1 MTFALVLATST
12 AQKLGTVFAIA
23 LVVGWLFFILAH
35 VRRGS
40 VQAGDE
46 IETAPNRKPYY
57 DDDAL
62 EGMKLE
68 RALTLSLVL
77 LVIIGIGLPLYWVNE
92 TRREN
97 GAKKLFAQ
105 TSTEVGF
112 SLFQPAD
119 SPLPANPK
127 LNELHFGCAG
137 CHGNV
142 GQGGATKYTITTP
155 LQTTESVSWQ
165 VPALNTA
172 LLRFTPDTVRTII
185 VYGRSN
191 TPMPAWGLAGGGPM
205 NDSQIDALVAYL
217 ESIQITPAAAMKD
230 AAQYGTDGSAIFN
243 AYCARCHT
251 KGFSYGQPDLAGGGA
266 YAPNI
271 TGSDELRQFPNIA
284 DQIDYVTV
292 GASYGKSYGTRGVG
306 SMAADPRLDSETAG
320 AAQQGG
326 GMPKF
331 DKTLTT
337 EQIAAV
343 VAYERGL

>member
-1 MTFALVLATST
+1 MILGAST

-23 LVVGWLFFILAH
+23 LVFGWLLFILAH
-35 VRRGS
+35 VKRGA
-40 VQAGDE
+40 VRPGDE
-46 IETAPNRKPYY
+46 IETAPNRKKYY
-57 DDDAL
+57 DDDGL
-62 EGMKLE
+62 EGPKLE
-68 RALTLSLVL
+68 QALTIALVL
-77 LVIIGIGLPLYWVNE
+77 LVIIGVGLPLYWLNE
-92 TRREN
+92 PRRER
-97 GAKKLFAQ
+97 GATKLFANNAVQ
-105 TSTEVGF
+105 VGF
-112 SLFQPAD
+112 ALFQPAD

-142 GQGGATKYTITTP
+142 GQGGATNYTITTP
-155 LQTTESVSWQ
+155 LGTTQSVSWQ
-165 VPALNTA
+165 VPALNSA

-217 ESIQITPAAAMKD
+217 QSIQITPAAAMKESS
-230 AAQYGTDGSAIFN
+230 QYGNDGAAIFN

-251 KGFSYGQPDLAGGGA
+251 KGYSYGAPDLAGGGA

-271 TGSDELRQFPNIA
+271 TNGDELRQFPSIA
-284 DQIDYVTV
+284 DQIDYVTN

-306 SMAADPRLDSETAG
+306 SMAADPRLDIESPG

-331 DKTLTT
+331 DKTLTAD
-337 EQIAAV
+337 QIQAV
-343 VAYERGL
+343 VDYERGL